1 VRIELAQRTH
11 LTQIP
16 AIELA
21 AASMFS
27 ELDLPQNVRYRVT
40 DTETLRDAWDD
51 SRIWVALN
59 YADKAV
65 GFAMA
70 DIVDGQA
77 HLDEM
82 NVLPDYGRRGIGT
95 QLVQTVKEW
104 ARRKGFHGLTLITFG
119 HLPWNAP
126 FYERLGFVRL
136 KQAEQGDGLTDLID
150 DEAEFGVDISKRV
163 CMKLQLE
170 QQVWNPASTA

>member
-1 VRIELAQRTH
+1 MRIELAQRTH

-95 QLVQTVKEW
+95 QLVQTVKESW
-104 ARRKGFHGLTLITFG
+104 KPPSAIVQ
-119 HLPWNAP
+119 PI
-126 FYERLGFVRL
+126 V
-136 KQAEQGDGLTDLID
+136 AEPICLAKRYRAIQPPMTAWID
-150 DEAEFGVDISKRV
+150 A
-163 CMKLQLE
+163 C
-170 QQVWNPASTA
+170 P